1 MFFQR
6 ECESF
11 RISETHAQPFC
22 GMAAIQDAASPDSS
36 DYESVLNDDAAMLT
50 TSAPRLLTTELDL
63 ARMQSEHAL
72 SMLQMRHD
80 AEVTELQEV
89 ALANNKALRKEI
101 RRRERALLR
110 VFVPLLDRSRP
121 APAPI
126 PRSERKGL

>member
-1 MFFQR
+1 
-6 ECESF
+6 
-11 RISETHAQPFC
+11 
-22 GMAAIQDAASPDSS
+22 MAAIQDAASPDSS